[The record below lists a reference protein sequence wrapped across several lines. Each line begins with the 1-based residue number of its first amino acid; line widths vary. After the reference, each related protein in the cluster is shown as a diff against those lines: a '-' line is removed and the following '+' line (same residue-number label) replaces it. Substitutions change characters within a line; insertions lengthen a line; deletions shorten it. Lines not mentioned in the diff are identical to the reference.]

1 MQQNDK
7 NNSKKKTITQQRYN
21 TKQEMSIQAET
32 VLFLPINIT
41 LY

>member
-7 NNSKKKTITQQRYN
+7 NNSKTQQHYN
-21 TKQEMSIQAET
+21 TKQEMSIQAEK
-32 VLFLPINIT
+32 VPFLPINMT